1 MVMQLHYNRLPKLN
15 SESFLEGRFVLN
27 EINKKQ
33 FEKLTQKF
41 RQEKSSL
48 IDEKDKA
55 Y

>member
-1 MVMQLHYNRLPKLN
+1 MRYTYLH
-15 SESFLEGRFVLN
+15 LE
-27 EINKKQ
+27 KQ